1 MQFGG
6 ELDLKISKEDSLQVR
21 VRTVELISGNLDMA
35 WSS

>member
-1 MQFGG
+1 MQFGR

-21 VRTVELISGNLDMA
+21 VRTVELISGNLDMT